1 MAAAAVAETVALRA
15 RPEPGS
21 QPGGPSLLRTPAEP
35 SPALAG
41 RGSLLPGKQSWS
53 AARAGRAWA
62 WGALSART
70 PGTQRRAPVP
80 SPLRPDPGGARGA
93 LCAAPPRRGP
103 AWGPRGGRGRR
114 GREAGRRG
122 HVTGLFTNTAGPRRL
137 PAEGPVVARVPG
149 SGSGSCARSR
159 ASLECVVWRMG
170 LGHRVAAASQHSF
183 CGLGLR
189 GGRWGVSNASSLRP
203 VTLGLGW
210 RDWVR
215 GRSPR
220 GPRLWGTG
228 SPRNSQERLAG
239 PGTSNRSR
247 VPAWQLPG
255 ASPLSLPRGWAPS
268 CLLPDGM

>member
-41 RGSLLPGKQSWS
+41 RGSLLPGRQTWS

-70 PGTQRRAPVP
+70 PGTRRRAPVP
-80 SPLRPDPGGARGA
+80 EPRRSRPGGARGA
-93 LCAAPPRRGP
+93 LCAAPPRRGA

-114 GREAGRRG
+114 GAGAGRRG

-159 ASLECVVWRMG
+159 ASLGCVVWRMG

-183 CGLGLR
+183 CGFGLR
-189 GGRWGVSNASSLRP
+189 GVRGRCFGRFLSP
-203 VTLGLGW
+203 VTLGL
-210 RDWVR
+210 RRRHWVR
-215 GRSPR
+215 GRRLR
-220 GPRLWGTG
+220 GPCLWGTG

-239 PGTSNRSR
+239 PG
-247 VPAWQLPG
+247 
-255 ASPLSLPRGWAPS
+255 PR
-268 CLLPDGM
+268 